1 MGKRQSTGDCSSNRP
16 TGMVVT
22 SLQEVSRTPRTVS
35 AADANRQ
42 FSTILGHAVEGE
54 TVIITRRGAPVA
66 QLTPYGRPPAD
77 EARAAAWNRLLTT
90 LEEGVHLGGAAF
102 DRDSLYD
109 R

>member
-1 MGKRQSTGDCSSNRP
+1 M
-16 TGMVVT
+16 
-22 SLQEVSRTPRTVS
+22 PRTVS
-35 AADANRQ
+35 AAEANRQ

-54 TVIITRRGAPVA
+54 TVIITRHGAPVA
-66 QLTPYGRPPAD
+66 QLVPYGRPPAD

-90 LEEGVHLGGAAF
+90 LEEGEHLGGATF

>member
-1 MGKRQSTGDCSSNRP
+1 MPPK
-16 TGMVVT
+16 
-22 SLQEVSRTPRTVS
+22 
-35 AADANRQ
+35 
-42 FSTILGHAVEGE
+42 GE

-102 DRDSLYD
+102 DRESLYD

>member
-1 MGKRQSTGDCSSNRP
+1 M
-16 TGMVVT
+16 
-22 SLQEVSRTPRTVS
+22 PRTVS

-42 FSTILGHAVEGE
+42 FSTILGHAAEGE

-66 QLTPYGRPPAD
+66 QLVPYGRPPAD

-90 LEEGVHLGGAAF
+90 LEEGVHLGGGAF